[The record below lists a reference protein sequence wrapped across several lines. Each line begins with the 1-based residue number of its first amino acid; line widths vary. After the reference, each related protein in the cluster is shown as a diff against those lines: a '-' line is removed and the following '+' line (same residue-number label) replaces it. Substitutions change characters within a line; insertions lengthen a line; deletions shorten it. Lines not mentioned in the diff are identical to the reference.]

1 MSLCSV
7 LAPVF
12 LVSLR
17 FTGYFSRSLRSAV
30 LSMAPI
36 QQSEDFIRALS
47 RIVFA
52 CIPPGQSVIKLC
64 DPTTGALEDYKLAKL
79 SPTSESYSSRA
90 MRHPYLV
97 KARYPPPLDMDDI
110 LHFFNVIVRK
120 ENASQI
126 SRHARALSLSST
138 FSQLQTL
145 SRHNSKTRSSTRL
158 PLAPKAIR
166 VSAASEDSSDT
177 NDLPIPSGP
186 LTQVKRAMFFGEAHE
201 DKRRPF
207 AVLPPAAF
215 ALGKN
220 STPPP
225 LEHSHPS
232 DADTS
237 SSSTDCTPAKAVFP
251 EDSSFD
257 TSNTTIGFGSSR
269 PSRLVGLGFTALVK
283 DDGSPFD
290 GLGALNGRLYD
301 NIPSPSDEAR
311 ARARE
316 RRDRRVFSAIQIRDD
331 PRATP
336 QSSAQFQSQAQT
348 SLGRP
353 FVMPAKV
360 TTPVTVTERVP
371 PAAPAK
377 RLVGRLPLGVDQ
389 RMVFRATAG
398 AGREKRLER
407 DVFAFQRDR
416 ASPEWRTSAGRTQGM
431 RGGPSKVRGL
441 SSNLLAPPSSADS
454 AAAENSL
461 GNELRFW
468 SYWMTPMNEAVGSTG
483 RPAWRP

>member
-1 MSLCSV
+1 
-7 LAPVF
+7 
-12 LVSLR
+12 
-17 FTGYFSRSLRSAV
+17 
-30 LSMAPI
+30 MAPI
-36 QQSEDFIRALS
+36 QQSEDFVRALS

-52 CIPPGQSVIKLC
+52 CIPPGQSVIKLS
-64 DPTTGALEDYKLAKL
+64 DPTTGALEDYRLVKL
-79 SPTSESYSSRA
+79 SPTTETYSSRA

-97 KARYPPPLDMDDI
+97 KARSPPPLDMDDI
-110 LHFFNVIVRK
+110 LYFFNVVVRK
-120 ENASQI
+120 ENASQASHN
-126 SRHARALSLSST
+126 SRASSLSST

-145 SRHNSKTRSSTRL
+145 SRNNSKSRSSVRP

-166 VSAASEDSSDT
+166 ISAASEDSSDA

-186 LTQVKRAMFFGEAHE
+186 LMQAKRALFFGEACE
-201 DKRRPF
+201 DRRHPF
-207 AVLPPAAF
+207 AILPSAPL

-237 SSSTDCTPAKAVFP
+237 SSSADCTPAKALFP
-251 EDSSFD
+251 QDSSFD
-257 TSNTTIGFGSSR
+257 TSNSTIGFGSSR

-316 RRDRRVFSAIQIRDD
+316 RRDRRVFSAIQIRSDD

-336 QSSAQFQSQAQT
+336 QSSTRFQSRAQTQT

-353 FVMPAKV
+353 FVMSAKV
-360 TTPVTVTERVP
+360 TTTPVTVTERVP

-389 RMVFRATAG
+389 RMVFRAA
-398 AGREKRLER
+398 AGREKKLER
-407 DVFAFQRDR
+407 DVFAFERER
-416 ASPEWRTSAGRTQGM
+416 ASPEWHTAVGRAQGM
-431 RGGPSKVRGL
+431 RGGPSRLRGL
-441 SSNLLAPPSSADS
+441 SPNLLAPPSSADS
-454 AAAENSL
+454 AAAENAL
-461 GNELRFW
+461 GNQLRFW
-468 SYWMTPMNEAVGSTG
+468 SYWMTPMNEAAGSAG

>member
-1 MSLCSV
+1 MT
-7 LAPVF
+7 PV
-12 LVSLR
+12 
-17 FTGYFSRSLRSAV
+17 
-30 LSMAPI
+30 

-52 CIPPGQSVIKLC
+52 CMPPGQFVIKLF
-64 DPTTGALEDYKLAKL
+64 DPTTGVLEEYKLVKL
-79 SPTSESYSSRA
+79 SPTGESYSSRS

-97 KARYPPPLDMDDI
+97 KARSPPPLDMDDI
-110 LHFFNVIVRK
+110 LHFFNVVVRK
-120 ENASQI
+120 ENALQG
-126 SRHARALSLSST
+126 SRRSRASSLSST

-145 SRHNSKTRSSTRL
+145 SRHNSKSRSSARP
-158 PLAPKAIR
+158 PLASKSIR
-166 VSAASEDSSDT
+166 ISAASEDSSDT
-177 NDLPIPSGP
+177 GDLPVPSGP
-186 LTQVKRAMFFGEAHE
+186 LTQTKRAMFYGEAFE
-201 DKRRPF
+201 DRRRPF
-207 AVLPPAAF
+207 AFLPPASLG
-215 ALGKN
+215 LGKN
-220 STPPP
+220 STPP

-237 SSSTDCTPAKAVFP
+237 SSSADCTPAKALFP
-251 EDSSFD
+251 DDSSFD
-257 TSNTTIGFGSSR
+257 TSNSTIGFGSSR

-301 NIPSPSDEAR
+301 NLPSPSDEAR

-316 RRDRRVFSAIQIRDD
+316 RRDRRVFSAIQVRDD
-331 PRATP
+331 PRTTP

-348 SLGRP
+348 TIGQP
-353 FVMPAKV
+353 FAVSAKV

-377 RLVGRLPLGVDQ
+377 RLVGRLPLGAEQ
-389 RMVFRATAG
+389 RMVFRAG
-398 AGREKRLER
+398 QGREKKLER
-407 DVFAFQRDR
+407 DVFAFQRSR
-416 ASPEWRTSAGRTQGM
+416 ASPEWRISAGRAQGT

-441 SSNLLAPPSSADS
+441 SSSSLAPPSSADS
-454 AAAENSL
+454 AAAESSL

-468 SYWMTPMNEAVGSTG
+468 SYWMTPMNEAAGSAG